1 MTEKFDMFSWDG
13 IIQSELSGGLVQNCS
28 NSSAGV
34 TAVLH

>member
-13 IIQSELSGGLVQNCS
+13 IIQSELNDGLVQNCS